1 MGDCA
6 PRERYFQSQGA
17 SWMGKNGVK
26 WMGHAAA
33 LLLLLLLPA
42 FAAAETI
49 KLPIDL
55 SSGFEPKAEGY
66 LSENVY
72 EDESIRV
79 DIERT
84 EWNGTKCYIAR
95 VKIADASQL
104 RTAPAYA
111 FNRNQTAPMESIA
124 QRVKA
129 VLAINGDYF
138 SYQLGMDG
146 GGYLVR
152 QGVKYNDAPIWGR
165 DVLLI
170 DQNGDFYIEPKLT
183 DELIAQY
190 EAAGV
195 VNTFNFGPGLVV
207 NGVKLEECYSY
218 YNQAEERAQRCAIA
232 QVKRGELEYLC
243 VVCEGS
249 QQSKGGGMTI
259 EEFADFVYSLGV
271 ENAYNLDGGN
281 SSAMIF
287 DGVKINAVDN
297 KDSRPLSDIIYFA
310 SAVEE

>member
-1 MGDCA
+1 MV
-6 PRERYFQSQGA
+6 REKQTWLR
-17 SWMGKNGVK
+17 
-26 WMGHAAA
+26 HALA
-33 LLLLLLLPA
+33 LLLLCLLPA
-42 FAAAETI
+42 AAMAEI
-49 KLPIDL
+49 VELPIDL
-55 SSGFEPKAEGY
+55 SGGLEPNAQCY

-72 EDESIRV
+72 EDASIRV

-84 EWNGTKCYIAR
+84 QWKNTKCYIAR

-111 FNRNQTAPMESIA
+111 FNRDQTAPMEAIA
-124 QRVKA
+124 QRVNA
-129 VLAINGDYF
+129 VLALNGDYF

-152 QGVKYNDAPIWGR
+152 QGVKYNDKAIWGR

-170 DQNGDFYIEPKLT
+170 DPNGDFYIEPKLT
-183 DELIAQY
+183 DELIAHY
-190 EAAGV
+190 EAMGV
-195 VNTFNFGPGLVV
+195 VNSFNFGPGLVV
-207 NGVKLEECYSY
+207 DGVKLEECFSF
-218 YNQAEERAQRCAIA
+218 YNQAEDRAQRCAIA

-249 QQSKGGGMTI
+249 QQSEGGGMTI

-287 DGVKINAVDN
+287 DGVKINAVGN

-310 SAVEE
+310 SAWAEE

>member
-1 MGDCA
+1 MNRKLNWLC
-6 PRERYFQSQGA
+6 R
-17 SWMGKNGVK
+17 
-26 WMGHAAA
+26 AAA
-33 LLLLLLLPA
+33 FVLALALPVL
-42 FAAAETI
+42 AAAEVVT
-49 KLPIDL
+49 LPIDL
-55 SSGFEPKAEGY
+55 SAGLKPDKANY

-111 FNRNQTAPMESIA
+111 FNRHQTAPMEAMA
-124 QRVKA
+124 QRVNA
-129 VLAINGDYF
+129 VLALNGDYF

-152 QGVKYNDAPIWGR
+152 QGVKYNDKPIWGR

-170 DQNGDFYIEPKLT
+170 DENGDFYIEPKLT
-183 DELIAQY
+183 DDLIARY
-190 EAAGV
+190 EEKGV
-195 VNTFNFGPGLVV
+195 VNSFNFGPGLVV
-207 NGVKLEECYSY
+207 DGVKLTGCYTY
-218 YNQAEERAQRCAIA
+218 YNTAEERAQRCAIA

-249 QQSKGGGMTI
+249 QQSKNGGMTI
-259 EEFADFVYSLGV
+259 DEFADFVYNLGV

-287 DGVKINAVDN
+287 DGIKINAVDN
-297 KDSRPLSDIIYFA
+297 KDARELSDIIYFA
-310 SAVEE
+310 SAVKE

>member
-1 MGDCA
+1 MGVCA
-6 PRERYFQSQGA
+6 ARTSISIAGGFDMNRKVR
-17 SWMGKNGVK
+17 WMC
-26 WMGHAAA
+26 A
-33 LLLLLLLPA
+33 LALAGLLPA
-42 FAAAETI
+42 TAAA
-49 KLPIDL
+49 KVAALPIDL
-55 SSGFEPKAEGY
+55 SAGLKPKAENY

-79 DIERT
+79 EIERT
-84 EWNGTKCYIAR
+84 EVDGTKCYIAR

-124 QRVKA
+124 QRVNA
-129 VLAINGDYF
+129 VLAINGDYY

-152 QGVKYNDAPIWGR
+152 QGVKYNDKAIRGR

-170 DQNGDFYIEPKLT
+170 DAKGDFYIEPKLT

-207 NGVKLEECYSY
+207 NGVKLEECYAY
-218 YNQAEERAQRCAIA
+218 YNQAEDKAQRCAIA
-232 QVKRGELEYLC
+232 QVKRGEPEYLC

-259 EEFADFVYSLGV
+259 EEFADWVYSLGV

-310 SAVEE
+310 SAAGE